1 MNNLKMSYFKNY
13 IIIILCLYIKASD
26 YKILKKYG
34 KLEDTGGAVIFESK
48 DFSVGDKMFFK
59 IKVDRKCEKDLDY
72 KYYDNSEGI
81 SSLTDYKVSHKSSET
96 TSVQGTVTSNTLF
109 FTIEKK
115 SSECKSS
122 NGNYL
127 FLSIDCTGKIDF
139 ENTEKDQSYRFLIIV
154 IIVIVVFFVIIGVI
168 IGISCY
174 RRRKALL
181 RQQLSMN
188 QPYIMYGNPQIYQQQ
203 GNIPIVYKGKPVN
216 IVQPNGIPYNNN
228 SNIQYSNL
236 PYNLGNA
243 SMSQMNQP
251 QNQKYNMIGQ
261 SSSDRGYNSNAIN
274 EKGEKQ

>member
-1 MNNLKMSYFKNY
+1 MNNLKMAYFKNY

-139 ENTEKDQSYRFLIIV
+139 ENTQKDQTLLIIFIIV
-154 IIVIVVFFVIIGVI
+154 IILINIVFVIIFICG
-168 IGISCY
+168 
-174 RRRKALL
+174 RRKKL
-181 RQQLSMN
+181 RQKLSMN

-251 QNQKYNMIGQ
+251 PNQKYNMIGQ

-274 EKGEKQ
+274 EKAKKK

>member
-1 MNNLKMSYFKNY
+1 MNNLKMAYFKNY

-48 DFSVGDKMFFK
+48 DFSVGDNMFFK

-81 SSLTDYKVSHKSSET
+81 SSFTDYKVSSKVE
-96 TSVQGTVTSNTLF
+96 NIYTLYY
-109 FTIEKK
+109 TIEKK
-115 SSECKSS
+115 STEYKGS

-261 SSSDRGYNSNAIN
+261 SSSDRGYNSHAIN
-274 EKGEKQ
+274 